1 MKSTHVNIPVFIPH
15 LGCPNLCVFCNQRAI
30 SGVRSFVPGQ
40 AKNEIDA
47 VLSTLQNRDVT
58 AEIAFFGGS
67 FTGIDRE
74 LMKSLLDLAEEYVA
88 AGMVTGIRFST
99 RPDYIDEEIISVLKR
114 YTISA
119 AELGIQS
126 MSDEVLAA
134 SRRGH
139 TASVTE
145 NAVRLLTDA
154 GFDVVGQMMVGL
166 PGSTADDEIR
176 TAEKIAELG
185 CTAARIYPAV
195 VFRDT
200 ELCAMMNRGE
210 YSPLS
215 EEEAV
220 QRSADVLE
228 VFLRRGVDCIRIGL
242 CDSENLH
249 GTEYAAGPNHPSLGE
264 LIEGEIYFR
273 RISAIMDS
281 LPEIPEICT
290 VYVPDGEISKAVGQK
305 RRNKI
310 RIEYKYNVKKVKFVE
325 KSSLTR
331 YNILL

>member
-30 SGVRSFVPGQ
+30 SGVRSFIPDR
-40 AKNEIDA
+40 ARAEIET
-47 VLSTLQNRDVT
+47 VLADLHGRDVIS
-58 AEIAFFGGS
+58 EIAFFGGS
-67 FTGIDRE
+67 FTGIGQD
-74 LMKSLLDLAEEYVA
+74 LMTELLDLAQSYVKS
-88 AGMVTGIRFST
+88 GEVSGIRFST
-99 RPDYIDEEIISVLKR
+99 RPDYIDEEIIAILKN

-126 MSDEVLAA
+126 MSDRVLTL

-139 TASVTE
+139 TVPQTE
-145 NAVRLLTDA
+145 KAVRLLKTA

-166 PGSTADDEIR
+166 PGSTAEDEIQ
-176 TAEKIAELG
+176 TAKRIAEMG
-185 CTAARIYPAV
+185 CSAARIYPTV

-200 ELCAMMNRGE
+200 ELYCMMERGE
-210 YSPLS
+210 YVPLS
-215 EEEAV
+215 VQEAIN
-220 QRSADVLE
+220 RAADVLE
-228 VFLRRGVDCIRIGL
+228 VFIEHDVDCIRIGL

-249 GTEYAAGPNHPSLGE
+249 GTQYAAGPNHPALGE

-273 RISAIMDS
+273 RMCRKLDCM
-281 LPEIPEICT
+281 ERIPEICT
-290 VYVPDGEISKAVGQK
+290 VGVPFGEISKAVGQN

-325 KSSLTR
+325 NSSLKR